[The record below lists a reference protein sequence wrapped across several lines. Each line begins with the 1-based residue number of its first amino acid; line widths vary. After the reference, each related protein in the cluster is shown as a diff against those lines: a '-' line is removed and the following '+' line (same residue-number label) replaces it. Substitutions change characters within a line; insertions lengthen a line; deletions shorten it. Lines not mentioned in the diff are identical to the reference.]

1 MEKHPFLA
9 ISEGA
14 KKEILEKIEAEIKRR
29 KQSWKHSDKQYVAG
43 GRDMCDYLLGFIDT
57 LKTEI

>member
-1 MEKHPFLA
+1 MAHPF
-9 ISEGA
+9 IEIQEGV
-14 KKEILEKIEAEIKRR
+14 KKELLEKIETEIKRR

-57 LKTEI
+57 LKTEQ